1 MVALLELREQ
11 ALNRAR
17 QDHDAERRRR
27 RAAAAVDPAVL
38 VERTDIVAAATAQCC
53 RRGSAQHCCRPPDA
67 TSGDGGRSDEQA
79 REAVR
84 RIAVSHQAVQPVQ
97 IDGATDIAAVVR
109 AIAATAD
116 LDHGHQ
122 VLALPGSA
130 AASNR
135 ATAHPYSDVTGDP
148 TPRWTPCGRGRGPAQ
163 GRADRCR

>member
-1 MVALLELREQ
+1 
-11 ALNRAR
+11 
-17 QDHDAERRRR
+17 
-27 RAAAAVDPAVL
+27 
-38 VERTDIVAAATAQCC
+38 
-53 RRGSAQHCCRPPDA
+53 
-67 TSGDGGRSDEQA
+67 
-79 REAVR
+79 VR

-148 TPRWTPCGRGRGPAQ
+148 HTALDTLRSGRGPAQ
-163 GRADRCR
+163 GGLIVVDDADHPPSSSCAR